1 MVKRTHAAN
10 VEKPLGLPEIDN
22 LKNDIHS
29 FAAYYLIRKKIKS
42 NFFHANYFSNIGKKE
57 TSKKEPAKKGV
68 APQPKSGNYLGL
80 LSFILFIMTVLL
92 VIGRSIF

>member
-1 MVKRTHAAN
+1 MLGSYRTAN
-10 VEKPLGLPEIDN
+10 FFFIFY
-22 LKNDIHS
+22 LKDSNIHS

-42 NFFHANYFSNIGKKE
+42 NFFKKNFHANYFPNIGKKE

-80 LSFILFIMTVLL
+80 LSFFCT
-92 VIGRSIF
+92 S